1 MEGIW
6 SLRVPN
12 RVKTLLWRAGL
23 DSLPSKANLLK
34 RKVLVDDLCPGYK
47 IESESSFHAL
57 WSCTELNSVWKG
69 KFDWLKNLSRDCSSF
84 LEVIQLCQ
92 SHKDLIELFAKTVSL
107 IWACRNQFR
116 VGDNSALLWKL
127 MSLASNSLL
136 EFQRASLE
144 PPLARKSPTT
154 VKWLPPPMGWLKVN
168 FDGAIFKEKNL
179 AGIGCIIRND
189 KGLVMAAFTQFIP
202 LPTSVKT
209 VEVLA
214 VRSTIGF
221 AKELSLDQIILEGDP
236 KTCINVL
243 SIGGWESFSF
253 GHIVKD
259 INFFASAFRGLSFSH
274 THWLRNRVAH
284 RLARSAYKFPQF
296 HSWMEDIPLDIVSVY
311 FSDLL

>member
-1 MEGIW
+1 M
-6 SLRVPN
+6 
-12 RVKTLLWRAGL
+12 LWRAGL

-107 IWACRNQFR
+107 IWACRNQLR

-179 AGIGCIIRND
+179 VGIGCIIRND
-189 KGLVMAAFTQFIP
+189 KGLVMAAFTQFIS

-284 RLARSAYKFPQF
+284 RLARSACKFPQF